1 MAQAPEATG
10 RFRRRLLGYDR
21 HEVEHALEAGSL
33 QLRLAQDERD
43 ELLASSANVERIG
56 AQVADMLRSLADRA
70 VELEVEAAAAAEQVV
85 QAARVEADGIRAQA
99 TAVLAAAEAR
109 AADMQEASRQR
120 QAAVSRRRETAVTA
134 LHVAMDQI
142 RRLTGSIESV
152 EAEVGTEEEPHH
164 TPTVVAADLR
174 SDPAADDRD
183 DAESVD
189 TVVLLPWSGARPA
202 PASEDSPAEPPSP
215 PPEAAGHERES
226 ASDPADDPLATV
238 LARFNE
244 WANSNP

>member
-1 MAQAPEATG
+1 
-10 RFRRRLLGYDR
+10 LLGYDR
-21 HEVEHALEAGSL
+21 HEVEHALQASSL

-70 VELEVEAAAAAEQVV
+70 VEVEVEAAAAAEQVV
-85 QAARVEADGIRAQA
+85 QAARVEADDIRAQA
-99 TAVLAAAEAR
+99 AAVLAAAEAR

-120 QAAVSRRRETAVTA
+120 QAAVSRRREAAVTA

-142 RRLTGSIESV
+142 RRLTGSIEEV
-152 EAEVGTEEEPHH
+152 EPEVEPDEASQDA
-164 TPTVVAADLR
+164 PAVVADLR
-174 SDPAADDRD
+174 SVPAPDDGGD
-183 DAESVD
+183 DDSVD

-202 PASEDSPAEPPSP
+202 TGRDDSSAEQPMTPAEP
-215 PPEAAGHERES
+215 EREVTD
-226 ASDPADDPLATV
+226 ASEPAEDPLAAV

-244 WANSNP
+244 WADSNP

>member
-70 VELEVEAAAAAEQVV
+70 VEVEVEAAAAAEQVV
-85 QAARVEADGIRAQA
+85 QAARVEADDIRAQA
-99 TAVLAAAEAR
+99 AAVLAAAEAR

-142 RRLTGSIESV
+142 RRLTGAISEVES
-152 EAEVGTEEEPHH
+152 EAGTDEGVHDA
-164 TPTVVAADLR
+164 PTVVAADLR
-174 SDPAADDRD
+174 GDPSVGDRD
-183 DAESVD
+183 DDVSVD
-189 TVVLLPWSGARPA
+189 TVVLLPWSG
-202 PASEDSPAEPPSP
+202 PPSVVDAEGSQAEQP
-215 PPEAAGHERES
+215 S
-226 ASDPADDPLATV
+226 TPADPEPAVDTGAPDSDDNSLATV
-238 LARFNE
+238 LARFNQ
-244 WANSNP
+244 WADSPP